1 MTTYIEKTEAT
12 VNLINQ
18 QQKDLVKRHKEAY
31 ELFGLDDKDDIVKEG
46 SEQFLKVFIEF
57 FKHSIEA
64 LPKTEKLRG

>member
-1 MTTYIEKTEAT
+1 
-12 VNLINQ
+12 
-18 QQKDLVKRHKEAY
+18 VKRHKEAY

-64 LPKTEKLRG
+64 LPETEKLRG